1 MTAVMNIAY
10 LLVHHIGKMNSAIIG
25 CYTNPELRA
34 RVRKAMEASMA
45 LGDDEDLEDVDIE
58 MEGV

>member
-1 MTAVMNIAY
+1 MRIAY
-10 LLVHHIGKMNSAIIG
+10 ILVWHYKDNTSRIIG

-34 RVRKAMEASMA
+34 RVRAANVLEEDEA
-45 LGDDEDLEDVDIE
+45 LEDVDIE